1 MNWRSTYELA
11 HLCLMLVARSA
22 LLTLTLICFLL
33 IGIGFD
39 SVVKWALGWLG
50 APEFT
55 KSVLSQITLAYVWV
69 VAISGA
75 LTSMVVVC
83 YLTFVELRSLSK
95 DDIDGQDKGEDDAE

>member
-39 SVVKWALGWLG
+39 SVVKWALGLLG

-75 LTSMVVVC
+75 LTSVVVVC
-83 YLTFVELRSLSK
+83 YLTFLELRNLSGN
-95 DDIDGQDKGEDDAE
+95 DFGRQGKGEDDAE